1 MNSPRRLAQTWSCC
15 KAPTSQLSHLVLIVT
30 FPDMDLLNLEFKD
43 EVTLLPGAPLMAL
56 TQHWL
61 EADKDPVW
69 SHFQVCALCAQ
80 ARSMFSGRATG
91 THVSAAERAAPQRTP
106 SATDGPSPPPPANIL
121 RVVFHRRHCGPQR
134 TWSISASQASP
145 GTGTQQAYAR
155 NTPRRTRG
163 CTRHLTAGTTS
174 RRRCAERAPLR

>member
-106 SATDGPSPPPPANIL
+106 SATDGPSPPPRKHTQGRISQEAL
-121 RVVFHRRHCGPQR
+121 WASTHVVHFSQPGKPWYWNSTGIREKYPKAHPRLHEAFDS
-134 TWSISASQASP
+134 WHNASAAL
-145 GTGTQQAYAR
+145 
-155 NTPRRTRG
+155 
-163 CTRHLTAGTTS
+163 C
-174 RRRCAERAPLR
+174 